1 MLSQNEAS
9 VSTTQKVYTFI
20 QEQKYKEAIQILSRL
35 KSQFPQ
41 SRAANSL
48 LAYCYYSSEDYEQ
61 AAE

>member
-1 MLSQNEAS
+1 MSQPSAS
-9 VSTTQKVYTFI
+9 VSTTQQVYTFI
-20 QEQKYKEAIQILSRL
+20 QEQKYKEAIQILTRL

-48 LAYCYYSSEDYEQ
+48 LAYCYFCSEEYDL

>member
-1 MLSQNEAS
+1 MTEEGAN
-9 VSTTQKVYTFI
+9 VSTTQQVYTFI
-20 QEQKYKEAIQILSRL
+20 QEQKYKEAIQILTRL

-48 LAYCYYSSEDYEQ
+48 LAYCYFGSEEYEL